1 LHQEKLFLKT
11 EVNEG
16 RRRYDPSLFKKEAEK
31 ALEEFKLP
39 SINGGEILLDRES
52 EKISRHASFVYMKS
66 ENATIAP
73 DNKTVIEN
81 IREAELDP
89 IPDGLS

>member
-1 LHQEKLFLKT
+1 MFLKT

-39 SINGGEILLDRES
+39 SINGGEIVLDRES

-73 DNKTVIEN
+73 DNKTVIDN
-81 IREAELDP
+81 IKEVEIDP